1 MMLIHFEK
9 LGTPISQAVREG
21 LPNPGL
27 LILTV
32 TIFKLLNTVVAPD
45 KRKS

>member
-9 LGTPISQAVREG
+9 LGSRIFLAVREG

-27 LILTV
+27 LII
-32 TIFKLLNTVVAPD
+32 TIFKLLNAVVAPD